1 MELIEVVDRLSVE
14 FAGEL
19 PQDTVE
25 IVVKRTAAQWD
36 GAPVQGYIPLLTENA
51 ARKYLRHVVA
61 AQGSSE
67 PRRCPMSRPPTD
79 QSIASRRSRR
89 RPT

>member
-1 MELIEVVDRLSVE
+1 MELMEVVDRLSVE
-14 FAGEL
+14 FAGDL

-25 IVVKRTAAQWD
+25 VVVRRTAAQWD

-61 AQGSSE
+61 AQSSSAAVDRSE
-67 PRRCPMSRPPTD
+67 EVSAPT
-79 QSIASRRSRR
+79 
-89 RPT
+89 P